1 MITKTLV
8 AFSHFDGTIMSN
20 QLRHRRR
27 HTHRSNALK
36 RVAPTRFTHTRA
48 TRRSLALAVQRL
60 IDASTRFKLVPI
72 RRSRWS
78 HTLALQGWPDA
89 VRVQVSID
97 SLALVV
103 THDGQWWD
111 ALLWPDCQPQKC
123 RGGWRCALC
132 TQMAPC
138 SHVFRQLSDLL
149 FEDLAQPL
157 LTYLNRLPEQAQ
169 LRLSAFQ
176 DGGATWAKV
185 DADDG
190 TAPGGACA
198 VVSWPIG
205 GTA

>member
-1 MITKTLV
+1 M
-8 AFSHFDGTIMSN
+8 AYPQFDGATMSN
-20 QLRHRRR
+20 QLRNRCRRMHRTSRR
-27 HTHRSNALK
+27 K
-36 RVAPTRFTHTRA
+36 RVATTRFTHTRA

-60 IDASTRFKLVPI
+60 IDASTRFKLLPI
-72 RRSRWS
+72 GRSRWS

-97 SLALVV
+97 SLAMVV

-123 RGGWRCALC
+123 RGVWRCALC

-138 SHVFRQLSDLL
+138 PPVFRHLSDLL
-149 FEDLAQPL
+149 FEDLVQPL
-157 LTYLNRLPEQAQ
+157 LAFLDRLPEQAE
-169 LRLSAFQ
+169 LRLSALP
-176 DGGATWAKV
+176 DGGGTWAKV
-185 DADDG
+185 VAGDG
-190 TAPGGACA
+190 TATSGACD

>member
-1 MITKTLV
+1 
-8 AFSHFDGTIMSN
+8 MSN

-27 HTHRSNALK
+27 RTHRSNALK

-78 HTLALQGWPDA
+78 LTLALQGWPDA
-89 VRVQVSID
+89 VRVQVSAH

-103 THDGQWWD
+103 THDGRWWD

-132 TQMAPC
+132 TQMAPY
-138 SHVFRQLSDLL
+138 SHVFRHLSDLL
-149 FEDLAQPL
+149 FAELAQPL
-157 LTYLNRLPEQAQ
+157 LNYLNRLPEQAQ

-176 DGGATWAKV
+176 GGGTTWARV
-185 DADDG
+185 VADAG
-190 TAPGGACA
+190 TAPAGACA

>member
-1 MITKTLV
+1 
-8 AFSHFDGTIMSN
+8 MSN
-20 QLRHRRR
+20 QLRKRRR
-27 HTHRSNALK
+27 HTHPSSARK
-36 RVAPTRFTHTRA
+36 RVATTRFTHTRT

-60 IDASTRFKLVPI
+60 IDASTRFKLLLV

-132 TQMAPC
+132 TQRVSC
-138 SHVFRQLSDLL
+138 SPVFRHLSDLL
-149 FEDLAQPL
+149 FEDLVQPL
-157 LTYLNRLPEQAQ
+157 LTYLDQLPEQAQ
-169 LRLSAFQ
+169 LRLFVFQ
-176 DGGATWAKV
+176 DGAATWARV
-185 DADDG
+185 VAGGG

-205 GTA
+205 GDE

>member
-1 MITKTLV
+1 MPK
-8 AFSHFDGTIMSN
+8 
-20 QLRHRRR
+20 QLRKRRR
-27 HTHRSNALK
+27 RTHPSSARN
-36 RVAPTRFTHTRA
+36 RVATTRFTHTRT
-48 TRRSLALAVQRL
+48 TRRSLELAVQRL
-60 IDASTRFKLVPI
+60 IDASTRFKLVSI

-132 TQMAPC
+132 AEMVPC
-138 SHVFRQLSDLL
+138 LPAFRHLSDLL
-149 FEDLAQPL
+149 FEDLTQPL
-157 LTYLNRLPEQAQ
+157 IDYLNRLPEQAV
-169 LRLSAFQ
+169 LRLSALP
-176 DGGATWAKV
+176 DGGGTWAKV
-185 DADDG
+185 VAGNG
-190 TAPGGACA
+190 TAPSGACD

-205 GTA
+205 GAE

>member
-1 MITKTLV
+1 M
-8 AFSHFDGTIMSN
+8 
-20 QLRHRRR
+20 
-27 HTHRSNALK
+27 
-36 RVAPTRFTHTRA
+36 APSRFTYTRG
-48 TRRSLALAVQRL
+48 TSRSLALAVQRL

-72 RRSRWS
+72 RGTRWS

-111 ALLWPDCQPQKC
+111 ALLWPDCQPQKY
-123 RGGWRCALC
+123 RGGWRCALS

-149 FEDLAQPL
+149 FEDLAQIL
-157 LTYLNRLPEQAQ
+157 LNYLNRLPEQAQ

-176 DGGATWAKV
+176 DGGATWARV
-185 DADDG
+185 VADDG
-190 TAPGGACA
+190 TAPDGACA

-205 GTA
+205 GTE

>member
-1 MITKTLV
+1 
-8 AFSHFDGTIMSN
+8 MSN
-20 QLRHRRR
+20 QLPHRRR
-27 HTHRSNALK
+27 RMHANRARKS
-36 RVAPTRFTHTRA
+36 VAPTRFTHTRA
-48 TRRSLALAVQRL
+48 TRRSLVLAVQRL
-60 IDASTRFKLVPI
+60 IDASTRFKLLPI

-78 HTLALQGWPDA
+78 HTLALQGWPAA

-132 TQMAPC
+132 TQRVPC
-138 SHVFRQLSDLL
+138 PQVFRHLSDLL

-157 LTYLNRLPEQAQ
+157 LNYLNRLPVQAE
-169 LRLSAFQ
+169 LRLSALP
-176 DGGATWAKV
+176 DGGATWARLV
-185 DADDG
+185 ACDG
-190 TAPGGACA
+190 AAPSGACD

>member
-1 MITKTLV
+1 
-8 AFSHFDGTIMSN
+8 MSN

-27 HTHRSNALK
+27 RTQPSCPCK
-36 RVAPTRFTHTRA
+36 RVAPARITHTRA

-111 ALLWPDCQPQKC
+111 ALMWPDCQPQKC

-132 TQMAPC
+132 IQMVPC
-138 SHVFRQLSDLL
+138 SPVFRHLSDLL
-149 FEDLAQPL
+149 FEDLVQPL
-157 LTYLNRLPEQAQ
+157 LDYLDRLPEQAE
-169 LRLSAFQ
+169 LRLSVLQ
-176 DGGATWAKV
+176 DGGTTWARV
-185 DADDG
+185 VACDG
-190 TAPGGACA
+190 TVRGDACEVA
-198 VVSWPIG
+198 SWPIG
-205 GTA
+205 GAE